1 MIISTKGRYGV
12 RAVFVLAQKY
22 TEGPQ
27 SIKSIA
33 QDQSISE
40 TYLEQLFATLR
51 KSGIV
56 KSTRGA
62 SGGYILAEEPSKI
75 TVGAVLQALEGP
87 LAPADCVTGGCE
99 SSGGCATHSIW
110 MRIYEGINQV
120 VNSIS
125 FQDMLDD
132 YNNSNQAS
140 APDRTRC
147 K

>member
-22 TEGPQ
+22 AEGPQ

-51 KSGIV
+51 KAGIIR
-56 KSTRGA
+56 STRGA
-62 SGGYILAEEPSKI
+62 SGGYILANDPSEI
-75 TVGAVLQALEGP
+75 TVGSVLEALEGP
-87 LAPADCVTGGCE
+87 LTPADCVTGGCK
-99 SSGGCATHSIW
+99 SSADCTAHAIW
-110 MRIYEGINQV
+110 KRIYNGINDV
-120 VNSIS
+120 IYSITL
-125 FQDMLDD
+125 QDMLDD
-132 YNNSNQAS
+132 YHNSKKTS
-140 APDRTRC
+140 LDMTGC